1 MNSCAVHIH
10 FMFLISSPVGAEP
23 VVVVGVCQNQDL
35 GAPQPQPC
43 PSGTVSVARGTEAP
57 ESPVGPFCAS
67 FPLVASLPLGPSWGE
82 GVTPSQRF
90 LFLCIKSII

>member
-10 FMFLISSPVGAEP
+10 FMFLNSSPVGAEP
-23 VVVVGVCQNQDL
+23 VVVVGVCQNHDL

-43 PSGTVSVARGTEAP
+43 PSGTVSVACGIEAP

-67 FPLVASLPLGPSWGE
+67 FPSGSLSPLGTLLG
-82 GVTPSQRF
+82 
-90 LFLCIKSII
+90 